1 MDYISGYQTY
11 LIDVKHASDNTV
23 LSYLRDVR
31 QFASYLSD
39 LGVAPEDVSVQNVSD
54 YVSLLKEKGKSSST
68 IARAVASL
76 RGFYAYLSASDLIE
90 RNPVE
95 HILIEHTRRE
105 LPQILS
111 EREIDQLLSQPDL
124 TTPKGIRDKAM
135 MEVLYASGIR
145 VSELISLDV
154 DDIDLQGE
162 TLRCTNRNGT
172 RVVPLY
178 HGAVVALREYLTN
191 VRSLLLNDRDA
202 GAALFVNMSGE
213 RMSRQGFWKIIKAY
227 QASAG
232 IRKEITPH
240 TLRHSFAT
248 HLLSNGAN
256 LRAVQEML
264 GHSDLSSTHLYTKLI
279 KQDLKSVYH
288 KSHPKA

>member
-1 MDYISGYQTY
+1 MDHISGYQTY
-11 LIDVKHASDNTV
+11 LIDEKHASDNTV

-54 YVSLLKEKGKSSST
+54 YVALLKEKGKSSAT

-76 RGFYAYLSASDLIE
+76 RGFYSYLSVMDIID

-105 LPQILS
+105 LPQILT

-124 TTPKGIRDKAM
+124 STPKGLRDKAM
-135 MEVLYASGIR
+135 IEVLYASGIR
-145 VSELISLDV
+145 VSELISLNV
-154 DDIDLQGE
+154 DDINLESE
-162 TLRCTNRNGT
+162 TLRCTGRGGT

-178 HGAVVALREYLTN
+178 HGAVVALREYLSN
-191 VRSLLLNDRDA
+191 VRPLLLNDRST
-202 GAALFVNMSGE
+202 AALFVNMSGE
-213 RMSRQGFWKIIKAY
+213 RMSRQGFWKIIKTY

-240 TLRHSFAT
+240 TLRHSFAA
-248 HLLSNGAN
+248 HLLSNGAD
-256 LRAVQEML
+256 LRSVQEML
-264 GHSDLSSTHLYTKLI
+264 GHSDPSSTHLYTKLV
-279 KQDLKSVYH
+279 KQDLKSVYRN
-288 KSHPKA
+288 SHPKA

>member
-1 MDYISGYQTY
+1 MDHISGYQTY
-11 LIDVKHASDNTV
+11 LIDEKHASDNTV

-31 QFASYLSD
+31 QFASYISD

-54 YVSLLKEKGKSSST
+54 YVSLLKEKGKSSAT

-76 RGFYAYLSASDLIE
+76 RGFYSYLFAMDIID

-124 TTPKGIRDKAM
+124 STPKGLRDKAM
-135 MEVLYASGIR
+135 IEVLYASGIR
-145 VSELISLDV
+145 VSELISLNV
-154 DDIDLQGE
+154 DDIDLRGE
-162 TLRCTNRNGT
+162 TLRCTNRGGA

-178 HGAVVALREYLTN
+178 HGAVVALREYLSN
-191 VRSLLLNDRDA
+191 VRPLLLNDRST
-202 GAALFVNMSGE
+202 AALFVNMSGE
-213 RMSRQGFWKIIKAY
+213 RMSRQGFWKIIKTY

-240 TLRHSFAT
+240 TLRHSFAA
-248 HLLSNGAN
+248 HLLSNGAD
-256 LRAVQEML
+256 LRSVQEML
-264 GHSDLSSTHLYTKLI
+264 GHSDPSSTHLYTKLI
-279 KQDLKSVYH
+279 KQDLKSVYRN
-288 KSHPKA
+288 SHPKA